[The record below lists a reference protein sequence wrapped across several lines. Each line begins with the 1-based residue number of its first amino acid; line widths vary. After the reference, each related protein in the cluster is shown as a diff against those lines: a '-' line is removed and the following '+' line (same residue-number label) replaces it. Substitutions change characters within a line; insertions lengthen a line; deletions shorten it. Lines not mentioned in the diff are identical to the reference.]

1 MWKKFQFFE
10 KKVVKESDN
19 QQQQQHH
26 EGEDESSPQSKL
38 ANLSVTCCTSGRGT
52 LITGDQDGNISLIE
66 RDFTVTTFAAYRGR
80 VSLLELARDRNLLVG
95 CGMDDDE
102 TLTSAVKV
110 WNMERVDSA
119 SRVPALVADVKLSWR
134 LPAELRVPT
143 CMACTANMNHVA
155 LGFANGVVALVTF
168 DAGLRRPT
176 LRFVCQHQNVSVMGV
191 EFCGSAHLYVVT
203 EAGVF
208 YYPTDFSAREAE
220 ASPNGLAGE
229 VLDMEGASF
238 GCVAGTEDGELV
250 VGTNTA
256 VFFYNE
262 MDKCQCLAF
271 GGEKRFVRWFRG
283 NLVIVTAVPAPVRP
297 GAAAAGG
304 MAGGRGRGGMGDQ
317 ELRSLYD
324 LTVYDTRNKL
334 IAYSDQKF
342 STITH
347 VAAEWGSLFVF
358 ASDGRIFEL
367 SEVDTQTKLESLFKK
382 NLYTTAVTLATNQ
395 QYDQAA
401 IAGIIVRYA
410 EHLYAKGDYDGA
422 IAQFIKTIGRLEP
435 SYVIRKFL
443 DAQKIHNLT
452 AYLEALHAQHKA
464 NADHTTLLL
473 NCYTKLKDADKLEHF
488 LSVEDTGSFD
498 VETAI
503 RVCRQGKYYDHAL
516 KLARKYHEHDW
527 FLKIQLEDKRDFHT
541 ALAYIASLPQDS
553 AVLYLKKYGKVLVQN
568 IPDETTNQLVLMC
581 TGRPAPD
588 AEFLT
593 LSNAATTAGLGTS
606 MNAAF
611 GLATTPPPAATATAT
626 TASSS
631 TVPAVDP
638 TNPFAD
644 SAPEAVPTPERL
656 PSAASSAS
664 SFSSVT
670 SILSNIAN
678 TATRKIIETT
688 NGSAATSSNIEGS
701 DIPEPVEL
709 VLSDNENEN
718 DSGCEQNRK
727 SKKQELV
734 KAEDFIHIFVGL
746 PRYLV
751 KFLELV
757 TERVKDVSPIIYD
770 TLLEMYLH
778 GPDDNNSNS
787 DAAGT
792 SIAGNIEAETEEE
805 KAERLDKARHL
816 IMDENATYD
825 PHHALVL
832 AQRYEFRDGVMLLLE
847 KLKMYDEIIQY
858 HMENKEF
865 ENIIRCCNKY
875 GERDPNL
882 WIQVL
887 SYFSTV
893 DGNPE
898 KEIKEVL
905 DSKHKHSHLIS

>member
-10 KKVVKESDN
+10 KKLIKDSDAN
-19 QQQQQHH
+19 SQQQQQQL
-26 EGEDESSPQSKL
+26 GAEDEDSSPQSKL
-38 ANLSVTCCTSGRGT
+38 ASLSVTCCTSGRGT

-95 CGMDDDE
+95 CGVDDDE

-110 WNMERVDSA
+110 WNMDRVDA
-119 SRVPALVADVKLSWR
+119 TNKVPPLVADVKLSWR
-134 LPAELRVPT
+134 LAATMRVPT
-143 CMACTANMNHVA
+143 CMACTSNMNHVA
-155 LGFANGVVALVTF
+155 IGFANGVVALVTF

-176 LRFVCQHQNVSVMGV
+176 LRFVCQHQGVSVTGV
-191 EFCGSAHLYVVT
+191 EFCGNGHLYVVT

-208 YYPTDFSAREAE
+208 YYPTDFSARDAE
-220 ASPNGLAGE
+220 ASPNGLTGDS
-229 VLDMEGASF
+229 LDPEGAGF
-238 GCVAGTEDGELV
+238 GCVSGTEDGELV
-250 VGTNTA
+250 VGTPAA

-283 NLVIVTAVPAPVRP
+283 NLVVVTAVPAPTRP
-297 GAAAAGG
+297 GLGGRSMGAGMRAGG
-304 MAGGRGRGGMGDQ
+304 MMDQ
-317 ELRSLYD
+317 EVRSLYD

-358 ASDGRIFEL
+358 TSDGRIFEL

-488 LSVEDTGSFD
+488 LTVEDTESFD

-516 KLARKYHEHDW
+516 KLARKYREHDW
-527 FLKIQLEDKRDFHT
+527 FLKIQLEDKGDFDT
-541 ALAYIASLPQDS
+541 ALEYIASLDQDD
-553 AVLYLKKYGKVLVQN
+553 AVLYLKKYGKDLVAE
-568 IPDETTNQLVLMC
+568 IPEATTNQLVLMC
-581 TGRPAPD
+581 TGSLAPG
-588 AEFLT
+588 AEMLT
-593 LSNAATTAGLGTS
+593 LTSGAAPSGIGASL
-606 MNAAF
+606 NAAF
-611 GLATTPPPAATATAT
+611 GLTVAESPAPAQVD
-626 TASSS
+626 SS
-631 TVPAVDP
+631 
-638 TNPFAD
+638 NPFAD
-644 SAPEAVPTPERL
+644 SGPAEQEKPLSAVS
-656 PSAASSAS
+656 PSASTS
-664 SFSSVT
+664 SFSSV
-670 SILSNIAN
+670 SSLLSNIAS
-678 TATRKIIETT
+678 TATRKIIESTG
-688 NGSAATSSNIEGS
+688 GSSSNVGQDSENI

-709 VLSDNENEN
+709 VLSDTEEEKVG
-718 DSGCEQNRK
+718 DIVVE
-727 SKKQELV
+727 KKKPELV
-734 KAEDFIHIFVGL
+734 KAEDFIHIFVG
-746 PRYLV
+746 RQKYLV

-757 TERVKDVSPIIYD
+757 TERVREVSPIVYD

-778 GPDDNNSNS
+778 GPEDGNGNGSNETT
-787 DAAGT
+787 AAPT
-792 SIAGNIEAETEEE
+792 ETEEE
-805 KAERLDKARHL
+805 REERLDKARRL
-816 IMDENATYD
+816 IMYENATYD

-858 HMENKEF
+858 HMENREF
-865 ENIIRCCNKY
+865 ESIIRCCNKY
-875 GERDPNL
+875 GERDPNV

-893 DGNPE
+893 EGNPE

-905 DSKHKHSHLIS
+905 DSKMK

>member
-10 KKVVKESDN
+10 KKLIKDSDVN
-19 QQQQQHH
+19 SQQQQH
-26 EGEDESSPQSKL
+26 EEEDSSPQSKL

-52 LITGDQDGNISLIE
+52 LITGDQDGNINLIE

-95 CGMDDDE
+95 CGVDDDE

-110 WNMERVDSA
+110 WNMERVDA
-119 SRVPALVADVKLSWR
+119 TNKVPPLVADVKLSWR
-134 LPAELRVPT
+134 LGAALRVPT
-143 CMACTANMNHVA
+143 CMACTSNMNHVA

-168 DAGLRRPT
+168 DAGLRRPA
-176 LRFVCQHQNVSVMGV
+176 LRFVCQHQGVSVTGV

-208 YYPTDFSAREAE
+208 YYPTDFSARDAE
-220 ASPNGLAGE
+220 ATPGGLAGE
-229 VLDMEGASF
+229 TLDMEGAGF
-238 GCVAGTEDGELV
+238 GCVTGTEEGELI
-250 VGTNTA
+250 VGTPA
-256 VFFYNE
+256 AIYFYNE

-271 GGEKRFVRWFRG
+271 GGDKRFVCWFRG
-283 NLVIVTAVPAPVRP
+283 NLVVVTAVPAPTRP
-297 GAAAAGG
+297 GLGARSGNAAMRAG
-304 MAGGRGRGGMGDQ
+304 MMDQ

-367 SEVDTQTKLESLFKK
+367 GEVDTQTKLESLFKK
-382 NLYTTAVTLATNQ
+382 NLYTIAVTLATNQ

-488 LSVEDTGSFD
+488 LTVEDTGSFD

-516 KLARKYHEHDW
+516 KLARKYQEHDW
-527 FLKIQLEDKRDFHT
+527 FLKIQLEDKRDFRT
-541 ALAYIASLPQDS
+541 ALAYIASLPQES
-553 AVLYLKKYGKVLVQN
+553 AVLYLKKYGKVLVAN

-581 TGRPAPD
+581 TGTPAPG
-588 AEFLT
+588 AETITLT
-593 LSNAATTAGLGTS
+593 SAFAGASQNAAPAPTVA
-606 MNAAF
+606 
-611 GLATTPPPAATATAT
+611 AAT
-626 TASSS
+626 S
-631 TVPAVDP
+631 PAPSDP

-644 SAPEAVPTPERL
+644 SAPAEQQP
-656 PSAASSAS
+656 PSAVTQTS

-670 SILSNIAN
+670 SIFSNIASS
-678 TATRKIIETT
+678 ATRKIIEST
-688 NGSAATSSNIEGS
+688 GSSNNNVGQDSENA
-701 DIPEPVEL
+701 DLPEPVEL
-709 VLSDNENEN
+709 VLSDTEDGEGKLDINE
-718 DSGCEQNRK
+718 GG
-727 SKKQELV
+727 KQELV

-746 PRYLV
+746 PKYLV

-757 TERVKDVSPIIYD
+757 TERVKDVSPIVYD

-778 GPDDNNSNS
+778 GPDDGNNGGEGGVESE
-787 DAAGT
+787 A
-792 SIAGNIEAETEEE
+792 AETEEE
-805 KAERLDKARHL
+805 RSERLDKARRL
-816 IMDENATYD
+816 IMYEDATYD

-875 GERDPNL
+875 GERDPNV

-905 DSKHKHSHLIS
+905 DSK

>member
-10 KKVVKESDN
+10 KKLIKDSDAN
-19 QQQQQHH
+19 SQQQQHNA
-26 EGEDESSPQSKL
+26 EDEDSSPQSKL

-95 CGMDDDE
+95 CGVDDDE

-110 WNMERVDSA
+110 WNMERVDA
-119 SRVPALVADVKLSWR
+119 ANKVPPLVADVKLSWR
-134 LPAELRVPT
+134 LAAAMRVPT
-143 CMACTANMNHVA
+143 CMACTSNMNHVA
-155 LGFANGVVALVTF
+155 IGFANGVVALVTF

-176 LRFVCQHQNVSVMGV
+176 LRFVCQHQGVSVTGV
-191 EFCGSAHLYVVT
+191 EFCGSGHLYVVT

-208 YYPTDFSAREAE
+208 YYPTDFSARDAE
-220 ASPNGLAGE
+220 ASPSGLAGDS
-229 VLDMEGASF
+229 LDPEGAGF
-238 GCVAGTEDGELV
+238 GCVSGTEDGELI
-250 VGTNTA
+250 VGTPAA

-283 NLVIVTAVPAPVRP
+283 NLVVVTAVPAPTRP
-297 GAAAAGG
+297 GLGGRSMGAGMRAGG
-304 MAGGRGRGGMGDQ
+304 MMDQ
-317 ELRSLYD
+317 EARSLYD

-358 ASDGRIFEL
+358 TSDGRIFEL

-452 AYLEALHAQHKA
+452 AYLEALHAQGKA

-473 NCYTKLKDADKLEHF
+473 NCYTKLKDADKLENF
-488 LSVEDTGSFD
+488 LSVGDSKNFD

-516 KLARKYHEHDW
+516 KLARKYNEYDW
-527 FLKIQLEDKRDFHT
+527 YIKIQLEDKGDFDT
-541 ALAYIASLPQDS
+541 ALEYIASLSQKD
-553 AVLYLKKYGKVLVQN
+553 AVLYLKKYGKDLVAK
-568 IPDETTNQLVLMC
+568 IPEETTDQLVLMC
-581 TGRPAPD
+581 TGSPAPG
-588 AEFLT
+588 AEMLT
-593 LSNAATTAGLGTS
+593 LTSGAAPSGIGASL
-606 MNAAF
+606 NAAF
-611 GLATTPPPAATATAT
+611 GLTVAEPPAA
-626 TASSS
+626 S
-631 TVPAVDP
+631 TQEDS

-644 SAPEAVPTPERL
+644 STPAEQEKL
-656 PSAASSAS
+656 SGSGSQLNSTS
-664 SFSSVT
+664 SFSSV
-670 SILSNIAN
+670 SSFLSNIAS
-678 TATRKIIETT
+678 TATRKFNETT
-688 NGSAATSSNIEGS
+688 GSSSGNVGQDSENI

-709 VLSDNENEN
+709 VLSDTEEENMGITAEKES
-718 DSGCEQNRK
+718 D
-727 SKKQELV
+727 ELV
-734 KAEDFIHIFVGL
+734 KAEDFIHIFVGQQ
-746 PRYLV
+746 RYLV

-757 TERVKDVSPIIYD
+757 TERVKEVSPIVYD

-778 GPDDNNSNS
+778 GPED
-787 DAAGT
+787 
-792 SIAGNIEAETEEE
+792 GNGGEGGEQAKLAETEEE
-805 KAERLDKARHL
+805 REERLDKARRL
-816 IMDENATYD
+816 IMYENATYD

-865 ENIIRCCNKY
+865 ESIIRCCNKY
-875 GERDPNL
+875 GERDPNV

-893 DGNPE
+893 EGNPE
-898 KEIKEVL
+898 KEIREVL
-905 DSKHKHSHLIS
+905 DSKIKQYHIHIFKVHSVFLK

>member
-10 KKVVKESDN
+10 KKLIKDSDTN
-19 QQQQQHH
+19 SQQQQQQHSA
-26 EGEDESSPQSKL
+26 EEEDSSPQSKL

-80 VSLLELARDRNLLVG
+80 MSLLELARDRNLLVG
-95 CGMDDDE
+95 CGVDDDE
-102 TLTSAVKV
+102 TLTCAVKV
-110 WNMERVDSA
+110 WNMDRVDA
-119 SRVPALVADVKLSWR
+119 TNKVPPLVADVKLSWR
-134 LPAELRVPT
+134 LAAAMRVPT
-143 CMACTANMNHVA
+143 CMACTSNMNHVA
-155 LGFANGVVALVTF
+155 VGFANGVVALVTF

-176 LRFVCQHQNVSVMGV
+176 LRFVCQHQGVSVTGV
-191 EFCGSAHLYVVT
+191 EFCGSGHLYVVT

-208 YYPTDFSAREAE
+208 YYPTDFSARDAE
-220 ASPNGLAGE
+220 ASPSGLAGDS
-229 VLDMEGASF
+229 LDPEGAGF

-250 VGTNTA
+250 VGTPAA

-283 NLVIVTAVPAPVRP
+283 NLVVVTAVPAPTRP
-297 GAAAAGG
+297 GLGARSGAGAG
-304 MAGGRGRGGMGDQ
+304 MRGGAGVGSGMMEQ
-317 ELRSLYD
+317 EMRSLYD

-358 ASDGRIFEL
+358 TSDGRIFEL

-516 KLARKYHEHDW
+516 KLARKYQEHDW
-527 FLKIQLEDKRDFHT
+527 FLKIQLEDKQDFHT
-541 ALAYIASLPQDS
+541 ALAYIASLPQES
-553 AVLYLKKYGKVLVQN
+553 AVLYLKKYGKVLVAN
-568 IPDETTNQLVLMC
+568 IPDETTNQLVFMC
-581 TGRPAPD
+581 TGKPAPD
-588 AEFLT
+588 AELLT
-593 LSNAATTAGLGTS
+593 LTSGAAPSGIGVSL
-606 MNAAF
+606 NAAF
-611 GLATTPPPAATATAT
+611 GLAVAEPHPTTTTTPADAAPAQ
-626 TASSS
+626 
-631 TVPAVDP
+631 VDP

-644 SAPEAVPTPERL
+644 SAPAQEQPQDSST
-656 PSAASSAS
+656 SA
-664 SFSSVT
+664 FSSVS
-670 SILSNIAN
+670 SILSNIAS
-678 TATRKIIETT
+678 TATRKIIEST
-688 NGSAATSSNIEGS
+688 GGSSSSAAQDAENL
-701 DIPEPVEL
+701 DLPEPVEL
-709 VLSDNENEN
+709 VLSDTEE
-718 DSGCEQNRK
+718 DGEEK
-727 SKKQELV
+727 MGDFVEKKKEGGNGEEELV

-757 TERVKDVSPIIYD
+757 TERVKDVSPIVYD

-778 GPDDNNSNS
+778 GPDD
-787 DAAGT
+787 
-792 SIAGNIEAETEEE
+792 GNGGEGGLEADLAETEEE
-805 KAERLDKARHL
+805 RAERLDKARRL
-816 IMDENATYD
+816 ITYENATYD

-858 HMENKEF
+858 HMDNKEF

-875 GERDPNL
+875 GERDPNV

-893 DGNPE
+893 EGNPE

-905 DSKHKHSHLIS
+905 DSKYK